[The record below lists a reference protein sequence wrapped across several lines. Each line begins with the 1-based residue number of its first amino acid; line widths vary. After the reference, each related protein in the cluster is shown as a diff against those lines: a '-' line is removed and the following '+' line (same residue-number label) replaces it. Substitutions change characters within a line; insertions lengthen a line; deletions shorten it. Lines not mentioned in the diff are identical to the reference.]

1 MFGVPHIL
9 IISVVICG
17 YASDNTDCFPA
28 INGYSGFRAELKV
41 KVKTMPNP
49 KPKMSDAFR
58 AQQKPKYGDKPLG
71 ATMGIRFPEDI
82 DQVLRQMSDRQD
94 YIRKAVEDRLRAD
107 GLLLS
112 P

>member
-1 MFGVPHIL
+1 MDTSVIVLIVSRLSTDIL
-9 IISVVICG
+9 YLEFI
-17 YASDNTDCFPA
+17 D
-28 INGYSGFRAELKV
+28 V
-41 KVKTMPNP
+41 KPMPNP
-49 KPKMSDAFR
+49 KPKITEAFL

-94 YIRKAVEDRLRAD
+94 YIRQAVEDRLRAD
-107 GLLLS
+107 GLIPS